1 MARDTQPQFNESG
14 MAYELS
20 TRDFSGADER
30 QPVLEDNEAHAP
42 GKICERCGQAL
53 AAGQDARLLPEAA
66 GSTRRA
72 RWNGR
77 RGEIQRPAPR

>member
-42 GKICERCGQAL
+42 GKMCERCGQAI
-53 AAGQDARLLPEAA
+53 AAGQDARLLPDGSWVHEACPME
-66 GSTRRA
+66 
-72 RWNGR
+72 W
-77 RGEIQRPAPR
+77 